1 MNVASRI
8 IYLREQKGLTTNKLA
23 NMAGISQSHL
33 REIELG
39 LRNPTVETL
48 SYFCDAL
55 GVTLEEFFR
64 EDDSEINP
72 YLMSALTRFN
82 DKEQMALADFLNT
95 LKPWKI
101 IKRKASELDGTLALF
116 YHKPA
121 KKTLPAETTAIENY
135 IATSWK

>member
-8 IYLREQKGLTTNKLA
+8 TYLREKRGLTTNKLA
-23 NMAGISQSHL
+23 NLAGVSQSHL

-64 EDDSEINP
+64 EEESEINP
-72 YLMSALTRFN
+72 YLMSAITRLS

-95 LKPWKI
+95 LLSS
-101 IKRKASELDGTLALF
+101 RL
-116 YHKPA
+116 
-121 KKTLPAETTAIENY
+121 
-135 IATSWK
+135 